1 MMTLEQG
8 MTIFMSDNK
17 VHWAD
22 STYEY
27 YSRNLKFFVDF
38 VVKNYGQDFLV
49 KDITK
54 SIINEYILYLRGKGK
69 MDNHI
74 LKDYM
79 NVSGNLSTN
88 TIRTYF
94 RAVKVFFQYLY
105 QNEYILVNPVLNVK
119 LPRANN
125 KQIVPLTNAIVA
137 EIDTLYDLQTSLGLR
152 NYIIF
157 HLMLD
162 CGLRS
167 MEVINLKVSDVIFDS
182 NILLI
187 RNSKGNKSRI
197 VPLPDKLKIYIE
209 RYIEVRKPKE
219 FLLLKHRVRKPITV
233 DVFRSYFRTINKE
246 LDISIYPHLLRHT
259 FATSYILGG
268 GDLESLRILLG
279 HYDYNVTRIYLHL
292 SAQFKFM
299 HSDVYQLDSIYF
311 QKGYEGRA

>member
-1 MMTLEQG
+1 MMTLEQAIS
-8 MTIFMSDNK
+8 IFMSDNK

-27 YSRNLKFFVDF
+27 YARNLKFFVDF
-38 VVKNYGQDFLV
+38 VVKNYNQDFLV
-49 KDITK
+49 NDITK

-79 NVSGNLSTN
+79 NVSGKLSAN

-105 QNEYILVNPVLNVK
+105 QNKHILVNPVLNVK

-125 KQIVPLTNAIVA
+125 KQIVPLTNAIVS

-167 MEVINLKVSDVIFDS
+167 MEVINLKVKDIMPDNNVI
-182 NILLI
+182 LI

-197 VPLPDKLKIYIE
+197 VPLPDELKTYIE
-209 RYIEVRKPKE
+209 RYVELRKPTE
-219 FLLLKHRVRKPITV
+219 YLLLKHRSRKQITP
-233 DVFRSYFRTINKE
+233 DVFRSYFRVINSE
-246 LDISIYPHLLRHT
+246 LHLNVYPHLLRHT

-299 HSDVYQLDSIYF
+299 KSDIYQLDTIFFHS
-311 QKGYEGRA
+311 GY